1 MRALKQIAWI
11 AAALGLFLMLPLPY
25 VELQGQQ
32 EGGRG
37 GRQGGARGGGGGGGQ
52 MEVWSPMPVKANP
65 FVAPNK
71 AHTKL
76 SDLLAKHKGQQNWK
90 EVVVHDHLFHAEYI
104 SMAPGAKTPRT
115 FHQDHRVWWVVQ
127 DGQIRFTIEG
137 QEPFVATKGF
147 MVQVPKRLVY
157 SMETV
162 GDRPSLRF
170 EVTNPSAI
178 PMYPADETPTPI
190 PGIKYEKARVAAAKG
205 TYDEA
210 NVPYIDY
217 NLTIAGTQKPKRN
230 PTQFIGDAHDGGYV
244 NVGIVNILR
253 GDPKTQKPA
262 AANDRGHY
270 HLTGPEA
277 WFMLEGQNEFLIGDV
292 PLFVANQGDVVYAPA
307 QTWHRPRHVG
317 SGMATRLAIVGYAN
331 SHVFDANGEAGQ

>member
-1 MRALKQIAWI
+1 MTQLRWIVSAIAVLGLV
-11 AAALGLFLMLPLPY
+11 AALPGPKADLY
-25 VELQGQQ
+25 GQQ
-32 EGGRG
+32 PERGAGGGRG
-37 GRQGGARGGGGGGGQ
+37 QGGGGRGPSQ
-52 MEVWSPMPVKANP
+52 MDVWVPMPVKANP

-76 SDLLAKHKGQQNWK
+76 ADVLAKHKGQQNWT
-90 EVVVHDHLFHAEYI
+90 EVVVHDHLFHGEYI
-104 SMAPGAKTPRT
+104 QLAAGAKTPRR

-127 DGQIRFTIEG
+127 DGQMRVTIEG
-137 QEPFVATKGF
+137 QEPFVASKGF
-147 MVQVPKRLVY
+147 MIQVPKRLIY
-157 SMETV
+157 SIETV

-170 EVTNPSAI
+170 EVTNPAAI
-178 PMYPADETPTPI
+178 VMYPSDETPTPI
-190 PGIKYEKARVAAAKG
+190 PGMKYERARVASAKG
-205 TYDEA
+205 SYDEA

-262 AANDRGHY
+262 APGDKGHF

-317 SGMATRLAIVGYAN
+317 NGMATRLAIVGYAN
-331 SHVFDANGEAGQ
+331 SHVYPAEGGAE

>member
-1 MRALKQIAWI
+1 M
-11 AAALGLFLMLPLPY
+11 
-25 VELQGQQ
+25 
-32 EGGRG
+32 
-37 GRQGGARGGGGGGGQ
+37 
-52 MEVWSPMPVKANP
+52 
-65 FVAPNK
+65 
-71 AHTKL
+71 
-76 SDLLAKHKGQQNWK
+76 
-90 EVVVHDHLFHAEYI
+90 HDNLFHAEYI
-104 SMAPGAKTPRT
+104 SMAAGAKTPRQ

-137 QEPFVATKGF
+137 QEPFVASKGF
-147 MVQVPKRLVY
+147 MVQVPKRLIY
-157 SMETV
+157 SLETV
-162 GDRPSLRF
+162 GDSPSLRF
-170 EVTNPSAI
+170 EVTNPDART
-178 PMYPADETPTPI
+178 MYPADETPTPV
-190 PGIKYEKARVAAAKG
+190 PGFKYERARVASAKG

-244 NVGIVNILR
+244 NVGIVNIMR

-262 AANDRGHY
+262 QPGDKGHF

-277 WFMLEGQNEFLIGDV
+277 WFILEGQNEFLIGDV

-317 SGMATRLAIVGYAN
+317 DGMATRLAIVGYAN
-331 SHVFDANGEAGQ
+331 SHVYLGRRRSGVTGRRTGLLSGNGTKEEHMWG

>member
-1 MRALKQIAWI
+1 MRALTRIAWI
-11 AAALGLFLMLPLPY
+11 AATLGAFLILPLPY

-32 EGGRG
+32 ESGRG
-37 GRQGGARGGGGGGGQ
+37 GRQGGAARGGGSGQ
-52 MEVWSPMPVKANP
+52 LEVWSPVPVKPNP
-65 FVAPNK
+65 FVPPNK

-76 SDLLAKHKGQQNWK
+76 PDVLAKHKGQQNWK

-104 SMAPGAKTPRT
+104 SMAPGARTPRT

-137 QEPFVATKGF
+137 QAPFVASKGF
-147 MVQVPKRLVY
+147 LVQVPKRLVY
-157 SMETV
+157 SMETI

-170 EVTNPSAI
+170 EMTNPHAI
-178 PMYPADETPTPI
+178 PMYPADETPAPI
-190 PGIKYEKARVAAAKG
+190 PGVKYERARVAAAKG
-205 TYDEA
+205 AYDEA

-217 NLTIAGTQKPKRN
+217 NLTIAGTQKPKKN

-244 NVGIVNILR
+244 NVGIVNIIR

-262 AANDRGHY
+262 APGDRGHY

-277 WFMLEGQNEFLIGDV
+277 WFILEGQNEFLIDGA
-292 PLFVANQGDVVYAPA
+292 PLFVASQGDIVYAPA
-307 QTWHRPRHVG
+307 QAWHRPRHVG
-317 SGMATRLAIVGYAN
+317 DGMATRLAIVGYAN
-331 SHVFDANGEAGQ
+331 SHVYAANEEGSQ

>member
-1 MRALKQIAWI
+1 M
-11 AAALGLFLMLPLPY
+11 AA
-25 VELQGQQ
+25 
-32 EGGRG
+32 
-37 GRQGGARGGGGGGGQ
+37 
-52 MEVWSPMPVKANP
+52 
-65 FVAPNK
+65 
-71 AHTKL
+71 
-76 SDLLAKHKGQQNWK
+76 
-90 EVVVHDHLFHAEYI
+90 
-104 SMAPGAKTPRT
+104 GAKTPRQ

-137 QEPFVATKGF
+137 QEPFVASKGF
-147 MVQVPKRLVY
+147 MVQVPKRLIY
-157 SMETV
+157 SLETV

-170 EVTNPSAI
+170 EVTNPAART
-178 PMYPADETPTPI
+178 MYPADETPTPV
-190 PGIKYEKARVAAAKG
+190 PGTKFERARVASAKG

-262 AANDRGHY
+262 APGDKGHF

-277 WFMLEGQNEFLIGDV
+277 WFILEGQNEFLVGDV

-317 SGMATRLAIVGYAN
+317 EGMATRLAIVGYAN
-331 SHVFDANGEAGQ
+331 SHVYSAEGASE

>member
-1 MRALKQIAWI
+1 MRILKRII
-11 AAALGLFLMLPLPY
+11 FVAASLGLFLAFPGQY
-25 VELQGQQ
+25 ADLQGQQ
-32 EGGRG
+32 RGAGEGRG
-37 GRQGGARGGGGGGGQ
+37 AGAGRGQGPAQ
-52 MEVWSPMPVKANP
+52 MEVWVPMPVKANP

-71 AHTKL
+71 ALTKI
-76 SDLLAKHKGQQNWK
+76 SDLLAKHKGQPNWK

-104 SMAPGAKTPRT
+104 SMAAGAKTPRE

-137 QEPFVATKGF
+137 QEPFVASKGF
-147 MVQVPKRLVY
+147 LVQVPKRLIY
-157 SMETV
+157 SLETV

-170 EVTNPSAI
+170 EVTNPSALQ
-178 PMYPADETPTPI
+178 MYPADETPTPV
-190 PGIKYEKARVAAAKG
+190 PGLKFERARVASAKG
-205 TYDEA
+205 SYDAA

-217 NLTIAGTQKPKRN
+217 NQVVAGKPLTKRN

-262 AANDRGHY
+262 QPGDKGHF

-277 WFMLEGQNEFLIGDV
+277 WFILEGQNEFLIGDV

-317 SGMATRLAIVGYAN
+317 DSMATRLAIVGYAN
-331 SHVFDANGEAGQ
+331 SHVYSAEGASEQ

>member
-1 MRALKQIAWI
+1 MHLIKRIAWI
-11 AAALGLFLMLPLPY
+11 AAGLGLFLALPGQY
-25 VELQGQQ
+25 AELQGQQ
-32 EGGRG
+32 RGAGEGRG
-37 GRQGGARGGGGGGGQ
+37 RGAGGGGGGRSQ
-52 MEVWSPMPVKANP
+52 MEVWVPMPVKANP

-71 AHTKL
+71 ALTKL
-76 SDLLAKHKGQQNWK
+76 SDLLAKHKNQQNWK
-90 EVVVHDHLFHAEYI
+90 EIVVHDHLFHAEYI
-104 SMAPGAKTPRT
+104 SMAAGGKTPRA
-115 FHQDHRVWWVVQ
+115 FHQDHRIWWVVQ

-137 QEPFVATKGF
+137 QEPFVASKGF
-147 MVQVPKRLVY
+147 MVQVPKRLIY
-157 SMETV
+157 SLETV

-170 EVTNPSAI
+170 EVTNPSAQT
-178 PMYPADETPTPI
+178 MYPADETPAPV
-190 PGIKYEKARVAAAKG
+190 PGVKFERARVASAKG

-217 NLTIAGTQKPKRN
+217 SLTIAGTQKPKRN

-262 AANDRGHY
+262 APGDKGHF

-277 WFMLEGQNEFLIGDV
+277 WFILEGQNEFLIGDV

-317 SGMATRLAIVGYAN
+317 NGMATRLAIVGYAN
-331 SHVFDANGEAGQ
+331 SHVYSAEGASE

>member
-1 MRALKQIAWI
+1 MKILKRFALMAVV
-11 AAALGLFLMLPLPY
+11 LGLAFVLP
-25 VELQGQQ
+25 VEKIEVFGQ
-32 EGGRG
+32 ERAGGAGGRG
-37 GRQGGARGGGGGGGQ
+37 RAGGAGGRGQ
-52 MEVWSPMPVKANP
+52 MEVWVPMPVKPNP
-65 FVAPNK
+65 FVPPHK
-71 AHTKL
+71 ALTKL
-76 SDLLAKHKGQQNWK
+76 SDLLAKHKGQPNWK
-90 EVVVHDHLFHAEYI
+90 EVIVNDHLFHAEYI
-104 SMAPGAKTPRT
+104 SMAASAKTPRQ

-137 QEPFVATKGF
+137 QEPFVASKGF
-147 MVQVPKRLVY
+147 MVQVPKRLIY
-157 SMETV
+157 SLETV

-170 EVTNPSAI
+170 EVTNPAART
-178 PMYPADETPTPI
+178 MYPADETPTPV
-190 PGIKYEKARVAAAKG
+190 PGTKFERARVASAKG

-244 NVGIVNILR
+244 NVGIVNIIR

-262 AANDRGHY
+262 QPGDKGHF

-277 WFMLEGQNEFLIGDV
+277 WFILEGQNEFLIGDV

-317 SGMATRLAIVGYAN
+317 DGMATRLAIVGYAN
-331 SHVFDANGEAGQ
+331 SHVYSAEGPGTE